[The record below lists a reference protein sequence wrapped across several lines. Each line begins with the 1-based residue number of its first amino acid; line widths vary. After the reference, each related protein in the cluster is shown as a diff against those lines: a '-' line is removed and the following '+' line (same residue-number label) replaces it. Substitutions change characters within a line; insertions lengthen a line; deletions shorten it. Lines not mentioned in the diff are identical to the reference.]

1 MIPFKFFVVLCVCP
15 RLDKPSHVIYCKY
28 KRKVGHVFF
37 FLRIL
42 INKLLGFKASRKGIL
57 NFWFIHFANEK
68 NMVRYFKGNQN
79 NLDFLY

>member
-42 INKLLGFKASRKGIL
+42 INKLLGFKASRKCIL
-57 NFWFIHFANEK
+57 NFWFIMILLK
-68 NMVRYFKGNQN
+68 KK
-79 NLDFLY
+79 DK